1 MNKFRIFLF
10 YSGLVDIKAREGHDA
25 VEGVSM
31 EFLFYGEHG
40 EQVEPVVS
48 ADVVSVSSVGESL
61 YNFYGFVC
69 DGVSGTRRGKSFLKA
84 DKVHKVSY
92 VPGIYDGTFEMT
104 VGSDGKPVLK
114 LTDVDFVAPALI
126 SMKDS
131 PDAGN
136 PKGGK

>member
-48 ADVVSVSSVGESL
+48 ADGI
-61 YNFYGFVC
+61 
-69 DGVSGTRRGKSFLKA
+69 SGTTR
-84 DKVHKVSY
+84 
-92 VPGIYDGTFEMT
+92 
-104 VGSDGKPVLK
+104 
-114 LTDVDFVAPALI
+114 
-126 SMKDS
+126 
-131 PDAGN
+131 
-136 PKGGK
+136 

>member
-1 MNKFRIFLF
+1 MNKFRFFLF

-48 ADVVSVSSVGESL
+48 ADGI
-61 YNFYGFVC
+61 
-69 DGVSGTRRGKSFLKA
+69 SGTRRGKSFLKA

>member
-1 MNKFRIFLF
+1 MNKFRIFLY
-10 YSGLVDIKAREGHDA
+10 YSGLIDIKAREGHDA

-40 EQVEPVVS
+40 EQVEPTVS
-48 ADVVSVSSVGESL
+48 ADGIS
-61 YNFYGFVC
+61 
-69 DGVSGTRRGKSFLKA
+69 GVRRGKSFLKP

-114 LTDVDFVAPALI
+114 LVDVDFVAPAVI
-126 SMKDS
+126 SPKDDS
-131 PDAGN
+131 
-136 PKGGK
+136 KGTK